1 MDTEARTETM
11 PMPQTESLPIMF
23 RFQQAMGVENHA
35 VVAQHFDMLLKSI
48 GTADAAKCAQAVEAV
63 AAIFAELQPADEL
76 ERVLLLQVEMAN
88 MRAAEALRQSR
99 AAESVEAQNAYVNMT
114 TRLMRICAQQIDAFV
129 RYRNRN
135 SNASVTVNQIKAD
148 NAIVGTVYTEGV
160 KRHAD
165 D

>member
-1 MDTEARTETM
+1 M
-11 PMPQTESLPIMF
+11 
-23 RFQQAMGVENHA
+23 
-35 VVAQHFDMLLKSI
+35 
-48 GTADAAKCAQAVEAV
+48 

-148 NAIVGTVYTEGV
+148 NAIVGTVYAEGG

-165 D
+165 NS